1 MTTPWPSQATDEER
15 AMRLFKD
22 ARMRRSIA
30 GFGALLSPEGEEEV
44 LRRTA
49 ELEDAYARVSE
60 YAPDELTGDAAP
72 IRAEVLAALRMEGK
86 EREEALP
93 PRRVLVHMLADLD
106 YYFYELA
113 SGRERVYDMPH
124 LTDEERAAE
133 HGLRHDLF
141 LKLYDE
147 LEPAFDVSLNWPPN
161 GYEVDEDGELV
172 KVEAEFEGM
181 AAIGY
186 DYGYDAAIF
195 HEGHAGDEEYVR
207 GFVEGCLERLVDQDK
222 PEEADYLG
230 SLWESG
236 DEEDKRHALEML
248 KDGCAVREGCFD
260 DRPEFPV

>member
-1 MTTPWPSQATDEER
+1 MS
-15 AMRLFKD
+15 
-22 ARMRRSIA
+22 RSIA
-30 GFGALLSPEGEEEV
+30 GFGALLSPEGEEEL
-44 LRRTA
+44 LRRTTQ
-49 ELEDAYARVSE
+49 LEDAYARVSE
-60 YAPDELTGDAAP
+60 HAPEELKGDAAP
-72 IRAEVLAALRMEGK
+72 TRAEVLTALRMQGG

-106 YYFYELA
+106 YYFYEVA
-113 SGRERVYDMPH
+113 SGRQRVHDMPH

-207 GFVEGCLERLVDQDK
+207 GFVEGCLERLVDQDE
-222 PEEADYLG
+222 PEEADYLRD
-230 SLWESG
+230 LWENG
-236 DEEDKRHALEML
+236 DKEDKRHVMEML
-248 KDGCAVREGCFD
+248 KDGCEVRKGRFD
-260 DRPEFPV
+260 DRLEFPA